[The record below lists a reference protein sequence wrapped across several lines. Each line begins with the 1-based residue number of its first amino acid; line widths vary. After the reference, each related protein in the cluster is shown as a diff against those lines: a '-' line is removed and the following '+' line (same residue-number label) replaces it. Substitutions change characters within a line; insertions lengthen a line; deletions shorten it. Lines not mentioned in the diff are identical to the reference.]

1 MKFLNRVSLETPESV
16 ELEFSLAGI
25 GNRAYALIVDY
36 VVLGLILFVF
46 TLVWS
51 ALGTVVPFLF
61 GLIPWIDRLGL
72 WFFAIWL
79 LVTFLIYVGY
89 FVFFETLWRGQTP
102 GKRRV
107 KIRVIRDDGKPVR
120 LQEAALRTLLRP
132 VDEILFIGVFLI
144 LLSRKEKRLG
154 DWLAGT
160 LVIQEEGAAFAA
172 NFKIS
177 ERGQEW
183 VEEIERTADIY
194 PLTPDDFAVI
204 RDYLQR
210 RDHLTKAARKT
221 ISQELAT
228 QIKNKIA
235 METIPPEMTATQF
248 LEACYLIYQKGGGYR
263 DRGS

>member
-25 GNRAYALIVDY
+25 GNRAYAFIIDSVI
-36 VVLGLILFVF
+36 LGLIIFVF
-46 TLVWS
+46 TLAWS
-51 ALGTVVPFLF
+51 ALATVVPFLF
-61 GLIPWIDRLGL
+61 DSGFWLEKLGL

-79 LVTFLIYVGY
+79 LVTFIIYVGY

-107 KIRVIRDDGKPVR
+107 KIRVIRDDGKPAR

-132 VDEILFIGVFLI
+132 VDEILFVGVFFI
-144 LLSRKEKRLG
+144 LLSRQEKRLG

-160 LVIQEEGAAFAA
+160 LVIQEERPAFEA

-177 ERGQEW
+177 ERGQEL
-183 VEEIERTADIY
+183 VEEIERTADVSQ
-194 PLTPDDFAVI
+194 LTPDDFAVI

-210 RDHLTKAARKT
+210 RGDLTKSARKT
-221 ISQELAT
+221 VSQELAT

-235 METIPPEMTATQF
+235 METIPPETTANQF

-263 DRGS
+263 DRGF